1 MLDEEGNETDDVTKA
16 KYITSD
22 YLSKEQEK
30 TEGENLLKAFDKEAY
45 DAGKITEPDYREVK
59 VAFKVTMPNTSD
71 EIIINQAQ
79 ISDDSD
85 EDGNEVTD
93 KDSTPNEW
101 IEGEDDQ
108 DIEKI
113 KVQY

>member
-1 MLDEEGNETDDVTKA
+1 
-16 KYITSD
+16 
-22 YLSKEQEK
+22 
-30 TEGENLLKAFDKEAY
+30 
-45 DAGKITEPDYREVK
+45 
-59 VAFKVTMPNTSD
+59 MPNTSD

-113 KVQY
+113 KSTIF

>member
-1 MLDEEGNETDDVTKA
+1 MIIYQKNK
-16 KYITSD
+16 KKQ
-22 YLSKEQEK
+22 KEK
-30 TEGENLLKAFDKEAY
+30 NLLKAFDKEAY

-113 KVQY
+113 KSTIF